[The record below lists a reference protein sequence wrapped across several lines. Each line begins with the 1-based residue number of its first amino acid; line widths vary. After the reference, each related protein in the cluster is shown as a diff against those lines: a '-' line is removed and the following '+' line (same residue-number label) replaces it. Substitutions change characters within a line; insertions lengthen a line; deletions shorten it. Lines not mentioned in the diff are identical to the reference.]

1 MNIYFVRHGQTDHNK
16 GLIFDDTNIRLNA
29 VGLRQADLVAKRLKN
44 YNIQRIYTSNLTR
57 TMQTAVAISTHTGAP
72 LIVDSNLREI
82 DLGDWASVDPE
93 TDQITHREYFE
104 EWSNHLTDMPYPGGE
119 CGADVVKRTR
129 GLLNNLFDLE
139 LDDVA
144 VVTHGGVIRILFSSF
159 LQLGLEKR
167 FSIDVENCSI
177 SVITYNKLSKNYRI
191 NRINDMAHLEE
202 NM

>member
-1 MNIYFVRHGQTDHNK
+1 
-16 GLIFDDTNIRLNA
+16 
-29 VGLRQADLVAKRLKN
+29 
-44 YNIQRIYTSNLTR
+44 
-57 TMQTAVAISTHTGAP
+57 
-72 LIVDSNLREI
+72 
-82 DLGDWASVDPE
+82 
-93 TDQITHREYFE
+93 
-104 EWSNHLTDMPYPGGE
+104 
-119 CGADVVKRTR
+119 VVKRTR

-202 NM
+202 NI